1 MGMAGLTDDEWKVDG
16 RMKNRMPISHLSKA
30 GATTMLYAIS
40 HSEFKKLENCV
51 CKTQLMPPCSACLRN
66 TSHLKYIKNTLRLTP

>member
-40 HSEFKKLENCV
+40 HSEFKKLDTNNAPM
-51 CKTQLMPPCSACLRN
+51 QCL
-66 TSHLKYIKNTLRLTP
+66 SQE